1 MTESEAR
8 AYTAQEPEEEK
19 ANGEQ
24 EELLAVWWEDRK
36 NSGLLDE

>member
-1 MTESEAR
+1 MIGMDEEKC
-8 AYTAQEPEEEK
+8 TAQEPEEN

-36 NSGLLDE
+36 YSGLLDE